1 MRRRSA
7 SGIEGSRVVL
17 MVDVHGPPDPPASRK
32 ATLKC
37 VLNLK
42 IVLKKKISVFPTGIS
57 AIPGP
62 QHLFVF

>member
-17 MVDVHGPPDPPASRK
+17 MVEVHGPPDPPASRK

-37 VLNLK
+37 IKFENRTE
-42 IVLKKKISVFPTGIS
+42 KKNSVFPTGIS